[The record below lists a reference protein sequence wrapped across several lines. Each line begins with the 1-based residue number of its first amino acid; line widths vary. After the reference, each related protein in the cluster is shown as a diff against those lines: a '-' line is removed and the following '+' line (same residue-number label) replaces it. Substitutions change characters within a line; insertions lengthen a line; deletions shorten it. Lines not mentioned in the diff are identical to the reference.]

1 MRMSP
6 CKDCTQRTA
15 ECHGA
20 CVSYA
25 RWKGSIPR
33 PSAEDEEYRR
43 YRCERNLE
51 PIYRPMTR
59 VRPFCEE

>member
-1 MRMSP
+1 MRTSP

-33 PSAEDEEYRR
+33 PSAEEVIYRH
-43 YRCERNLE
+43 ERDLE

-59 VRPFCEE
+59 ARPFCEE